1 MSPSIWQI
9 GLIVLL
15 ILLLFGAGRLPRVM
29 NDLARG
35 IKSFRKG
42 LSEDED
48 DSGAKSDQPAQQ
60 IDQAQNQADEADKPN
75 QPTEH
80 NENR

>member
-29 NDLARG
+29 NDLAKG

-42 LSEDED
+42 LNEDEED
-48 DSGAKSDQPAQQ
+48 NSTKSDQPAQQ
-60 IDQAQNQADEADKPN
+60 IGEGEPKAEENK
-75 QPTEH
+75 QPSEH
-80 NENR
+80 NESR

>member
-29 NDLARG
+29 SDLAKG

-42 LSEDED
+42 LNEDEED
-48 DSGAKSDQPAQQ
+48 NSTKDDQPAQQ
-60 IDQAQNQADEADKPN
+60 IGEEKQQSDEAARGEESVHKK
-75 QPTEH
+75 
-80 NENR
+80 

>member
-42 LSEDED
+42 LSEDEG
-48 DSGAKSDQPAQQ
+48 DSAAKSDQPAQQ
-60 IDQAQNQADEADKPN
+60 IDQAQKQADEADKPN

>member
-29 NDLARG
+29 NDLAKG

-42 LSEDED
+42 LSEDENE
-48 DSGAKSDQPAQQ
+48 SAKEEQSAQKLAE
-60 IDQAQNQADEADKPN
+60 DEPQAGEAEERKKASEQNES
-75 QPTEH
+75 
-80 NENR
+80 R

>member
-29 NDLARG
+29 NDLAKG

-48 DSGAKSDQPAQQ
+48 DSAEKEQPARQLGQ
-60 IDQAQNQADEADKPN
+60 EEASETKKDKQTSDN
-75 QPTEH
+75 
-80 NENR
+80 NESR

>member
-29 NDLARG
+29 NDLAKG

-48 DSGAKSDQPAQQ
+48 DSAKEEQDAQKLKQEQESETETDKQASD
-60 IDQAQNQADEADKPN
+60 N
-75 QPTEH
+75 
-80 NENR
+80 NESR